1 MGSSSNVGYHRAP
14 AEEQPQGVDGCPLKW
29 LSDKRCHFAA
39 TVYSPALIELRA
51 ADAESLWQVW
61 SAGKQS
67 VGLLLASRE
76 R

>member
-14 AEEQPQGVDGCPLKW
+14 AEEQPQGVDRSRRKW